1 MGYFANGTEGEMF
14 HERNCAK
21 CLHWREE
28 GPMCPVL
35 SVHHDWNYAQY
46 DRKDGVDTPEAKRTK
61 AILDV
66 LIPPSKCGLY
76 NGRCAMLI
84 EREQ

>member
-1 MGYFANGTEGEMF
+1 MGYFSNGTEGEMF
-14 HERNCAK
+14 HEANCAK
-21 CLHWREE
+21 CLHWKDE

-46 DRKDGVDTPEAKRTK
+46 DKKEPAVAERTK

-66 LIPPSKCGLY
+66 LIPPKGLF
-76 NGRCAMLI
+76 NGACSMLI
-84 EREQ
+84 ERHG